1 MVCVG
6 FELNFKQ
13 INGGFEE
20 RKAAIIYFATKP
32 NAFATYGFLMI
43 WALTFIYLFSEKMEI
58 PSLANLKKDLSYLSE
73 KDLIMLITDLAK
85 FSRDNKAFLYFKLN
99 ERDQPNLFVDSV
111 KEELDEA
118 FQTANTKNYHLAKKA
133 AQGIRRKLNKALKL
147 NKNKADQAELIL
159 YFCEMMKKYSYLSF
173 RHPVI
178 TNLYEVQI
186 GKAKKLISTLHED
199 LQSDFD
205 YRLEEL
211 E

>member
-1 MVCVG
+1 
-6 FELNFKQ
+6 
-13 INGGFEE
+13 
-20 RKAAIIYFATKP
+20 
-32 NAFATYGFLMI
+32 
-43 WALTFIYLFSEKMEI
+43 MEI
-58 PSLANLKKDLSYLSE
+58 PSLAEIKKDLSYLSE
-73 KDLIMLITDLAK
+73 KELITLITDLAK
-85 FSRDNKAFLYFKLN
+85 FSRENKAFLYFKLN

-118 FQTANTKNYHLAKKA
+118 FQTANTKNYHVAKKA

-147 NKNKADQAELIL
+147 NKNKADQVELIL
-159 YFCEMMKKYSYLSF
+159 YFCEELKKYGYLKF
-173 RHPVI
+173 KHPVI
-178 TNLYEVQI
+178 NNLFQVQI